1 MAAAGVMAARPP
13 FWWEVL
19 MRADFNAG
27 GRHLAMIA
35 GRDLAWQSVT
45 AKRKVPKGFS
55 LHFLVI

>member
-1 MAAAGVMAARPP
+1 
-13 FWWEVL
+13 